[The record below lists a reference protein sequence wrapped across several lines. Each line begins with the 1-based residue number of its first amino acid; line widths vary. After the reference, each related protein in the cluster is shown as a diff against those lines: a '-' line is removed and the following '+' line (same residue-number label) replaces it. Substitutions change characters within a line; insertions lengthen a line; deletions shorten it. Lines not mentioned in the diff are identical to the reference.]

1 MDFLCNPI
9 DMFLTLLKEILAMLQ
24 QNTSIHLGDCNLV
37 TVDSAVYKNHKE
49 HRKKERWEGVL
60 VGALLVKLRTQ
71 TLSEFKKEK
80 VRVRGMVC
88 VQAHQNHSVFSRDW
102 KPFTQHPIW
111 LWIVRR

>member
-49 HRKKERWEGVL
+49 HRKKERWERVL
-60 VGALLVKLRTQ
+60 VGALLVKL
-71 TLSEFKKEK
+71 E
-80 VRVRGMVC
+80 
-88 VQAHQNHSVFSRDW
+88 
-102 KPFTQHPIW
+102 
-111 LWIVRR
+111 RRHFLNLRRKR